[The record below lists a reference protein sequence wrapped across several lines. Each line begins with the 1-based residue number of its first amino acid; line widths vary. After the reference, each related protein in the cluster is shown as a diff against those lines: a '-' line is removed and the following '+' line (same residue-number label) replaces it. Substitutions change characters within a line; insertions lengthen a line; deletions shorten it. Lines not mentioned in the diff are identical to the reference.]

1 MQKSLSP
8 PPPQPSVEKN
18 IGAKSTSTKSDQEKD
33 NKKAA
38 IE

>member
-1 MQKSLSP
+1 
-8 PPPQPSVEKN
+8 VERN
-18 IGAKSTSTKSDQEKD
+18 IRAKSTSTKSDEEKD